1 MGHLRKSNR
10 AWLTA
15 SLLCLTISC
24 AAGHGKLLSQWETET
39 SSSSEHFSQED
50 QIQQLAIPEQDSDKE
65 ASQPLD
71 TTATT
76 EPSKLASET
85 ALHAGPEHPQ
95 PMDAIKVAPPP
106 RRQADVQLT
115 PEQIAAE
122 LELTLFHFTSE
133 LRMTTKQQKKRKKAK
148 RKKWPKGISSVWIRV
163 LDELQSGLAIPDD
176 DLMPKRVLLQAH
188 VTTAAEKELTERHF
202 GACPEALNW
211 RIKDLHQQI
220 HRLLQRNVLA
230 DGPLPPAP
238 TQPGQ
243 GPKLEWPVAPQIYTS
258 LFGMRRDPLNGARK
272 FHTGIDLGADRG
284 SVVSS
289 AANGRVIHAGWA
301 GGYGRMVV
309 VQHIGG
315 YQTVY
320 AHLGKILVPVGV
332 KVDGGAPLGLV
343 GSSGR
348 STGPHLHFELRYGGR
363 PIDPMKLFK
372 RRYAVRLSKEP
383 ANPPISHSNHQH

>member
-1 MGHLRKSNR
+1 LSV
-10 AWLTA
+10 
-15 SLLCLTISC
+15 SC

-39 SSSSEHFSQED
+39 SPSLEHHSQKK
-50 QIQQLAIPEQDSDKE
+50 IQQRPIPVQSSVQKTSPQGETTPKTAS
-65 ASQPLD
+65 SQPM
-71 TTATT
+71 
-76 EPSKLASET
+76 SKRAIHAS
-85 ALHAGPEHPQ
+85 PERPEAI
-95 PMDAIKVAPPP
+95 DAITVEPPL
-106 RRQADVQLT
+106 RRPGDAHLT
-115 PEQIAAE
+115 SEQIAAD

-133 LRMTTKQQKKRKKAK
+133 LRMATKKQRKRKKAK
-148 RKKWPKGISSVWIRV
+148 RKKWPKSISSVWIGV

-188 VTTAAEKELTERHF
+188 VTTAAEKEITERKF
-202 GACPEALNW
+202 GTCPEALNW

-230 DGPLPPAP
+230 NGPSPPAP
-238 TQPGQ
+238 TKPGQ

-289 AANGRVIHAGWA
+289 AANGRIIHAGWA

-332 KVDGGAPLGLV
+332 NVDIGTPLGLV

-363 PIDPMKLFK
+363 PIDPMELFN
-372 RRYAVRLSKEP
+372 RRYAVRLSKESVDSP
-383 ANPPISHSNHQH
+383 VSHPNHKH